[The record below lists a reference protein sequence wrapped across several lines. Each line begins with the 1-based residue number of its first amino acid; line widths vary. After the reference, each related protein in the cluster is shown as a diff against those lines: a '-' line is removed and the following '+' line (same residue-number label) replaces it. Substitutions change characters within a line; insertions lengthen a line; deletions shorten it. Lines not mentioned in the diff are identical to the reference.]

1 MQWTQEQEKV
11 IRSHNRNLLVSAA
24 AGSGKT
30 AVLVERIVRMV
41 TEGPDPVDLD
51 RLLVMTFTNAAAAE
65 MRERIGRAIRKKL
78 SEDGDNAR
86 LRLQAALVP
95 HAQIQ
100 TIDSFCLSLIRSHYA
115 SLDID
120 PAFRVGDEGEL
131 TLLRADV
138 MGELFEDQYQEATPE
153 FVRFVETYGGGKTD
167 QGIEET
173 VEQVYRFAVSH
184 PWPEK
189 WLEQCRQ
196 EFASPEEFSES
207 GWIKFLLGDVRMQ
220 MAEFVSQ
227 MEEAMAICQEPDGPA
242 GYLPNLRDERD
253 MLEAIGQAGDFKTLQ
268 ARLEALS
275 FGRLSPARKKEID
288 PEKKEQVTSI
298 RDRVKKAAVKCRDQ
312 YASLTEEEI
321 KASMAGC
328 APAVEELLIL
338 AGEFMGRYQQAKK
351 ERNLVDFAD
360 LEHYA
365 LEVLYEDGKPSAVAD
380 RLSRK
385 YQEILV
391 DEYQDSNQVQ
401 ETLIAALSRER
412 YGEPD
417 VFMVGDMKQSIY
429 RFRQARPELFLEKYK
444 AYSLEEGPFQ
454 KIELQMNFRSRPE
467 VLEST
472 NAVFYK
478 IMGSCLGGI
487 DYTAENALYPGG
499 QFPLLPAP
507 QNNGTELFVVNTGK
521 EELAGLDEEAR
532 DYTSREIE
540 VKLAVEKIRQLTDP
554 ETGLMIWDK
563 EKEAYRRA
571 RYGDVVILLRSISGW
586 AEAFVNGLMNEG
598 IPAYA
603 QSQSGYFDTT
613 EIETMLSLLAVIDN
627 PIQDIPLAAVMRS
640 PILGMTD
647 TELAWMTAVY
657 KRHAKKDQDR
667 GIYGAWQFWMAERP
681 WEESMTGAEM
691 SLAAEQYGEETERQ
705 WAAEQSG
712 EDALHVEAGAFAE
725 NVRCLAPEDLY
736 QEIGR
741 KLEKLSSLL
750 SHFRRLSAIL
760 PIHQL
765 LEEIYR
771 DTGYYAWVSAMPSGE
786 TRQANLDLLIEKAAA
801 YESTS
806 YQGLFHFIR
815 YIEKLKKV
823 DTDFGEAA
831 LAGGEDRT
839 VRIMSI
845 HKSKGLE
852 FPIVILAGM
861 GKKFNKKD
869 AYSRLLIDPDLGVAA
884 DYVDLDSRLKMP
896 TLKKQVLKRK
906 LELEGMG
913 EELRVLYVA
922 MTRARE
928 KLVMTAAD
936 PYLET
941 KLERWGLFADESGRI
956 RRKARLPEG
965 TLPFTHISSAGS
977 YLDWILMAAPEDR
990 KVLSSSQVSAG
1001 EFLSGSLLEEAGRRL
1016 SAEALLAAGEARAS
1030 AWARETAGEIVG
1042 AAAGK
1047 GAGAAAG
1054 DSSESSENGESS
1066 ESSES
1071 IEYRKR
1077 LEEALHYQY
1086 PHKADISLYAMLSV
1100 SEIKRQSQEDEWAG
1114 AAHLFAGEMLEP
1126 EQAEAETLEN
1136 EPELPTLHFNG
1147 GAARGTAY
1155 HRMLQKLPFSRCRSF
1170 RQVTE
1175 EMDRLVQEGKVSK
1188 KERRLTDS
1196 AVLWAF
1202 FQSPLGKRLAEA
1214 EEKGLLYKETQF
1226 MVGIPARQMG
1236 IADSDELV
1244 LVQGMIDVYAKE
1256 EDGILLVDY
1265 KTDRV
1270 ESEQELLERYG
1281 LQVRYYARALEQLTG
1296 EKVKEAILYSL
1307 RLQKEIPVPG
1317 LSW

>member
-41 TEGPDPVDLD
+41 TEEPDPVDLD

-253 MLEAIGQAGDFKTLQ
+253 MLEAIGQAGDFETLQ

-444 AYSLEEGPFQ
+444 AYSLEESPFQ

-487 DYTAENALYPGG
+487 DYTAENALYPGD
-499 QFPLLPAP
+499 QFPPLPRP

-554 ETGLMIWDK
+554 DTGLMIWDK
-563 EKEAYRRA
+563 EKETYRRA

-647 TELAWMTAVY
+647 QELAWMMALY

-667 GIYGAWQFWMAERP
+667 GIYGAWQFWLRERP
-681 WEESMTGAEM
+681 WEA
-691 SLAAEQYGEETERQ
+691 
-705 WAAEQSG
+705 
-712 EDALHVEAGAFAE
+712 
-725 NVRCLAPEDLY
+725 NPEFE
-736 QEIGR
+736 EIGR
-741 KLEKLSSLL
+741 KLQKLSGLL
-750 SHFRRLSAIL
+750 AHFRKLSAIL

-765 LEEIYR
+765 LEQIYQE
-771 DTGYYAWVSAMPSGE
+771 TGYYAWVSAMPSGE

-831 LAGGEDRT
+831 MAGGEERT

-941 KLERWGLFADESGRI
+941 KLERWGLFVDTSGAF
-956 RRKARLPEG
+956 RRKTSLPEG
-965 TLPFTHISSAGS
+965 TLPFTYLSSAAS
-977 YLDWILMAAPEDR
+977 YLDWILMAMPENAGI
-990 KVLSSSQVSAG
+990 LSCCQIPAA
-1001 EFLSGSLLEEAGRRL
+1001 EFLSGSLIKEAERRL
-1016 SAEALLAAGEARAS
+1016 SAEELLAAGEE
-1030 AWARETAGEIVG
+1030 REKDE
-1042 AAAGK
+1042 
-1047 GAGAAAG
+1047 
-1054 DSSESSENGESS
+1054 
-1066 ESSES
+1066 
-1071 IEYRKR
+1071 EYSRQMDDI
-1077 LEEALHYQY
+1077 LHYQY
-1086 PHKADISLYAMLSV
+1086 PYQADISLYAMMSV
-1100 SEIKRQSQEDEWAG
+1100 SELKRQSQEEEWAG
-1114 AAHLFAGEMLEP
+1114 AVHLYQESAEAGSGEP
-1126 EQAEAETLEN
+1126 ESAETEFAEQESG
-1136 EPELPTLHFNG
+1136 EPGATEEKPAFYGG

-1155 HRMLQKLPFSRCRSF
+1155 HRMLQHLSFTRCRSF
-1170 RQVTE
+1170 GQVTE
-1175 EMDRLVQEGKVSK
+1175 EMDKLVQEGKVSAK
-1188 KERRLTDS
+1188 DRKLTDS
-1196 AVLWAF
+1196 RVLWEF
-1202 FQSPLGKRLAEA
+1202 FRSPLGRRMTEA
-1214 EEKGLLYKETQF
+1214 EEKGLLKKETQF
-1226 MVGIPARQMG
+1226 MVGIPAREMDMG
-1236 IADSDELV
+1236 DSDELV
-1244 LVQGMIDVYAKE
+1244 LVQGMIDAYVKE
-1256 EDGILLVDY
+1256 EDGLLLVDY
-1265 KTDRV
+1265 KTDQA
-1270 ESEQELLERYG
+1270 ESGEELLERYRI
-1281 LQVRYYARALEQLTG
+1281 QIRYYARALEQLTG
-1296 EKVKEAILYSL
+1296 EKVKEAVLYSL
-1307 RLQKEIPVPG
+1307 RFQKEFSVEGP
-1317 LSW
+1317 W

>member
-11 IRSHNRNLLVSAA
+11 IQSRNRNLLVSAA

-51 RLLVMTFTNAAAAE
+51 RLLVMTFTNAAASE
-65 MRERIGRAIRKKL
+65 MRERIGKAIRKKL
-78 SEDGDNAR
+78 SEEKENKR

-115 SLDID
+115 GLDID

-131 TLLRADV
+131 TLLQADV
-138 MGELFEDQYQEATPE
+138 MGELFEDKYQEASPE

-167 QGIEET
+167 QGIEEA
-173 VEQVYRFAVSH
+173 VAQVYQFSVSH

-189 WLEQCRQ
+189 WIARCRQ
-196 EFASPEEFSES
+196 EFLAAENGSSREEGIGENPGEDFKES
-207 GWIKFLLGDVRMQ
+207 AWMQFLLRDVQMQ
-220 MAEFVSQ
+220 MKEFAGQ
-227 MEEAMAICQEPDGPA
+227 MDQAIRICEEPDGPA
-242 GYLPNLRDERD
+242 GYLPNLLSERD
-253 MLEAIGQAGDFKTLQ
+253 MLDRIGRAGNFDELQAGLQ
-268 ARLEALS
+268 SLS
-275 FGRLSPARKKEID
+275 FGRLSPARKKDID
-288 PEKKEQVTSI
+288 PAKKEQITAI
-298 RDRVKKAAVKCRDQ
+298 RDRIKKAAAKCRDQ
-312 YASLTEEEI
+312 YGTLTEDEI
-321 KASMAGC
+321 RESMAGC
-328 APAVEELLIL
+328 APAVEELLNL
-338 AGEFMGRYQQAKK
+338 AEEFRNRYQQAKK

-365 LEVLYEDGKPSAVAD
+365 LEVLYEEGKPSAEAE

-401 ETLIAALSRER
+401 ETLIAALSRKR

-444 AYSLEEGPFQ
+444 SYSTEDSLFQ
-454 KIELQMNFRSRPE
+454 KIELQKNFRSRPQ
-467 VLEST
+467 VLESV

-478 IMGSCLGGI
+478 IMGSSLGGI
-487 DYTAENALYPGG
+487 DYTKEAALYPGG
-499 QFPLLPAP
+499 QFPPLPAA
-507 QNNGTELFVVNTGK
+507 QNNGTELLVVNTGR

-563 EKEAYRRA
+563 EEECYRRA

-586 AEAFVNGLMNEG
+586 AELFVNGLMNEG

-647 TELAWMTAVY
+647 QELAWMMALY

-667 GIYGAWQFWMAERP
+667 GIYGAWQFWLRERP
-681 WEESMTGAEM
+681 WEA
-691 SLAAEQYGEETERQ
+691 
-705 WAAEQSG
+705 
-712 EDALHVEAGAFAE
+712 
-725 NVRCLAPEDLY
+725 NPEFE
-736 QEIGR
+736 EIGR
-741 KLEKLSSLL
+741 KLQKLSGLL
-750 SHFRRLSAIL
+750 AHFRQLSAIL

-765 LEEIYR
+765 LEQIYQE
-771 DTGYYAWVSAMPSGE
+771 TGYYAWVSAMPSGE

-831 LAGGEDRT
+831 MAGGEERT

-941 KLERWGLFADESGRI
+941 KLERWGLFVDTSGAF
-956 RRKARLPEG
+956 RRKTSLPEG
-965 TLPFTHISSAGS
+965 TLPFTYLSSAAS
-977 YLDWILMAAPEDR
+977 YLDWILMAMPENAGI
-990 KVLSSSQVSAG
+990 LSCCQIPAA
-1001 EFLSGSLLEEAGRRL
+1001 EFLSGSLIKEAERRL
-1016 SAEALLAAGEARAS
+1016 SAEELLAAGEE
-1030 AWARETAGEIVG
+1030 REKDEEYSRQMDEI
-1042 AAAGK
+1042 
-1047 GAGAAAG
+1047 
-1054 DSSESSENGESS
+1054 
-1066 ESSES
+1066 
-1071 IEYRKR
+1071 
-1077 LEEALHYQY
+1077 LHYQY
-1086 PHKADISLYAMLSV
+1086 PYQEDISLYAMMSV
-1100 SEIKRQSQEDEWAG
+1100 SELKRQSQEEEWAG
-1114 AAHLFAGEMLEP
+1114 AVHLYEESAEAGSGEP
-1126 EQAEAETLEN
+1126 ESAETEFAEQEFG
-1136 EPELPTLHFNG
+1136 EPGATEEKPAFYGG

-1155 HRMLQKLPFSRCRSF
+1155 HRMLQHLSFTRCRSF
-1170 RQVTE
+1170 GQVTE
-1175 EMDRLVQEGKVSK
+1175 EMDKLVQEGKVSAK
-1188 KERRLTDS
+1188 DRKLTDS
-1196 AVLWAF
+1196 RVLWEF
-1202 FQSPLGKRLAEA
+1202 FRSPLGRRMTEA
-1214 EEKGLLYKETQF
+1214 EEKGLLKKETQF
-1226 MVGIPARQMG
+1226 MVGIPAREMDMG
-1236 IADSDELV
+1236 DSDELV
-1244 LVQGMIDVYAKE
+1244 LVQGMIDAYVKE
-1256 EDGILLVDY
+1256 EDGLLLVDY
-1265 KTDRV
+1265 KTDQA
-1270 ESEQELLERYG
+1270 ESGEELLERYRI
-1281 LQVRYYARALEQLTG
+1281 QIRYYARALEQLTG
-1296 EKVKEAILYSL
+1296 EKVKEAVLYSL
-1307 RLQKEIPVPG
+1307 RFQKEFSVEGP
-1317 LSW
+1317 W